1 MTSAKILGQ
10 WDKKYLWHPFTQQ
23 AEWNKEEPTIVQS
36 ARGVRLKDQHGRE
49 YIDGVSSLW
58 VTVHGHR
65 EPALDRA
72 VRRQLGRVAHSTFL
86 GLTHEPAIRLGKAL
100 ADIAPKGLSR
110 VFYSDNGA
118 TAVEVALKMAFQY
131 RVHTEGPST
140 RRREYLALSHS
151 YHGDTLGAVSV
162 GGIAHF
168 QKVFRPLLFRA
179 RFAPAPHCDRCPF
192 RKKPST
198 PRLRTGD
205 ERVRGPAPRPGD
217 FRAETGCRWECLSG
231 AEKILKERR
240 SRLVAAIVEPLVQA
254 AVGLWIMPPGYLRGF
269 ARLCRKY
276 AVPLIADE
284 VATGFGRTGTMF
296 AVQQE
301 GVVPDFLCVA
311 KSLTGGYL
319 PLAATLTSDKIFR
332 AFLGRYDQFKSFFH
346 GHTYT
351 ANPLACAV
359 ALENLR
365 LLQKKNWPR
374 ALVPLRRDLTLF
386 LKEIGNHPRVG
397 HVRQMGLMAGIEL
410 VADRKTGRR
419 FPPGDRVGY
428 RVCQAARKRGLWI
441 RPLGDTLV
449 ILPPLGIGRVDL
461 HRLTEAVRGALG
473 EVLPPGDGT
482 SFC

>member
-1 MTSAKILGQ
+1 
-10 WDKKYLWHPFTQQ
+10 
-23 AEWNKEEPTIVQS
+23 
-36 ARGVRLKDQHGRE
+36 
-49 YIDGVSSLW
+49 
-58 VTVHGHR
+58 
-65 EPALDRA
+65 
-72 VRRQLGRVAHSTFL
+72 
-86 GLTHEPAIRLGKAL
+86 
-100 ADIAPKGLSR
+100 
-110 VFYSDNGA
+110 
-118 TAVEVALKMAFQY
+118 
-131 RVHTEGPST
+131 
-140 RRREYLALSHS
+140 
-151 YHGDTLGAVSV
+151 
-162 GGIAHF
+162 
-168 QKVFRPLLFRA
+168 
-179 RFAPAPHCDRCPF
+179 
-192 RKKPST
+192 
-198 PRLRTGD
+198 
-205 ERVRGPAPRPGD
+205 
-217 FRAETGCRWECLSG
+217 
-231 AEKILKERR
+231 
-240 SRLVAAIVEPLVQA
+240 LVAAIVEPLVQA

-319 PLAATLTSDKIFR
+319 PLAATLTSDTIFR

-374 ALVPLRRDLTLF
+374 ALAPLRRDLTLF

-461 HRLTEAVRGALG
+461 HRLTEAVRWALG